1 MEFLNEFFASWA
13 IIWDGISVQSS
24 IFMDV
29 WSLNVFSLL

>member
-13 IIWDGISVQSS
+13 ITWDEISMRSS

-29 WSLNVFSLL
+29 WSLNIFSLL